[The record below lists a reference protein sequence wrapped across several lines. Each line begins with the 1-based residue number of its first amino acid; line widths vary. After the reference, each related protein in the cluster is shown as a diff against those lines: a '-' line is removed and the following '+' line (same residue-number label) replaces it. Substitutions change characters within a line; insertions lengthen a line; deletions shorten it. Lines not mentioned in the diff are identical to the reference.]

1 MNKNKNE
8 FKLLVRRFVL
18 ATSFPPFLQ
27 IYRAIYALVI
37 RVTLGV
43 FKKYPQIK
51 AVYLRRGGAKGE
63 VLPLVSDIDFAV
75 IGERLNEEDER
86 ELHQEYNR
94 LVQVTTLLDRT
105 LEFYDEDTFYNQYQT
120 NDYFQYRFMEGKKT
134 WKLLY
139 GKDYLADLAELPI
152 EKMYG
157 GFFTEIK
164 VWWSLFAWR
173 FFQARKYNDEAVT
186 RNNACYKTVSEILK
200 MNLALNHGILEFDR
214 KKALELSKPQFKGKE
229 LAFLRKLEKK
239 ARVRFRSDEPGILD
253 ETNDFL
259 ISYLDRFYRDSRNH
273 PYARPLRDATQ
284 RVDCMEGEMILN
296 GEEDTH
302 IGNLVRFVKENWPD
316 SYFGAYLASSAYFN
330 IDELLLMVRIN
341 PERVPTVREITA
353 FNQFHWST
361 GPHLRSR
368 IRLFLLLPNAAF
380 QVDPDDLSRSWQSI
394 LTPSSN
400 PDLFELLSRPEFTVD
415 GGNCQPNT
423 SFAWNPFVEHF
434 FWEEKMLFYQLL
446 QNPSVYKLNNLDFLR
461 IFWKTAQLV
470 VMNRS
475 VNRNEIVYPLTLPAI
490 ERSLA
495 EEGIPLPGELNGL
508 AGAYRDEIKGK
519 DTDIAGL
526 IPRAILYLKE
536 INS

>member
-1 MNKNKNE
+1 MRKVSI
-8 FKLLVRRFVL
+8 KLLIRRFVL

-63 VLPLVSDIDFAV
+63 ILPLVSDVDFAV

-105 LEFYDEDTFYNQYQT
+105 LEFYDEGTFYNQYQT
-120 NDYFQYRFMEGKKT
+120 NDYFQYRFMEGKKI

-214 KKALELSKPQFKGKE
+214 KKALELSSPQFKGKE
-229 LAFLRKLEKK
+229 LAFLSKLEKK
-239 ARVRFRSDEPGILD
+239 AKVRFRSDEPSILD
-253 ETNDFL
+253 EANDFV
-259 ISYLDRFYRDSRNH
+259 ISYLDHFYGESRNH
-273 PYARPLRDATQ
+273 PYARPLRDVAQ
-284 RVDCMEGEMILN
+284 RVDCAKGEMILN
-296 GEEDTH
+296 EEEDTH
-302 IGNLVRFVKENWPD
+302 IGSLVHFVKENWPD

-380 QVDPDDLSRSWQSI
+380 QVDPDDLKMSWQSI

-415 GGNCQPNT
+415 GGSYQPNT

-470 VMNRS
+470 IMNRS
-475 VNRNEIVYPLTLPAI
+475 AKRSEIIYPLTLPAI

-508 AGAYRDEIKGK
+508 AGAYRNEIKGK
-519 DTDIAGL
+519 DTGIAGL